1 MAAPRKYPD
10 ELRERA
16 VRLVFDKVEGD
27 QQLSVKAACRE
38 VGDSLG
44 IAADTLRGWTRRV
57 QVDSGQRPGVT
68 SDQRARIVEL
78 EKEVREL
85 RRSNAIL
92 KTASAFFAAELDRP
106 QPR

>member
-16 VRLVFDKVEGD
+16 VRLVSDKVEENE
-27 QQLSVKAACRE
+27 QLSIKAACRE

-44 IAADTLRGWTRRV
+44 IAHDTLRGWVRRA
-57 QVDSGQRPGVT
+57 QIDSGQRPGVP
-68 SDQRARIVEL
+68 SDQRARISQL

>member
-1 MAAPRKYPD
+1 MGAPRKYPD
-10 ELRERA
+10 EVRERA
-16 VRLVFDKVEGD
+16 VRLVADLVADDGGM
-27 QQLSVKAACRE
+27 SGNAACRE

-44 IAADTLRGWTRRV
+44 GAHDTLRGWVRRA
-57 QVDSGQRPGVT
+57 QIDTGQRPGVS
-68 SDQRARIVEL
+68 SDQRARISAL

-106 QPR
+106 QQR